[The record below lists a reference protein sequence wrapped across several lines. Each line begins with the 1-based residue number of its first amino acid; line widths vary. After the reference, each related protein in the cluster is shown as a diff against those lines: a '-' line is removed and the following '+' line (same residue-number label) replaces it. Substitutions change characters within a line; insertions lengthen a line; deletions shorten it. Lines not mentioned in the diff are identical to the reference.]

1 MLQHMISLEVERI
14 VPPLSRVDQRQLRI
28 GASACIK
35 AGMTISRR
43 KALTILA
50 AASAA
55 AAPARAQ
62 TWPAKPLTIVV
73 PYAAGSATDTLA
85 RIMAEQLAPKLGQP
99 VIVDNKGG
107 GNGSI
112 AGNFVAKAPADGY
125 TLMIATAATHA
136 GNPNLM
142 KSVPYDSLVDFA
154 PAGFYGFIQFVLLVR
169 ADAGMD
175 TLADFVKR
183 AKAKPPLTSGAG
195 TPSARVITATLAERI
210 GADITYVPY
219 KAAPQALADL
229 LSGQIDMTFADVAIA
244 VPQIKAGKVKALVM
258 ASDSRSPLL
267 PEVPTF
273 QEAGLGQF
281 ALDAWFVIMAPAKT
295 PPEIVAR
302 IDKAV
307 QEVVTDPDVI
317 KRLRGISFEPQR
329 KASEEVRP
337 FIKSE
342 NEKWGRLSKAA
353 GIEKE

>member
-1 MLQHMISLEVERI
+1 
-14 VPPLSRVDQRQLRI
+14 
-28 GASACIK
+28 
-35 AGMTISRR
+35 MTIGRR

-55 AAPARAQ
+55 ASPARAQ
-62 TWPAKPLTIVV
+62 SWPTKPLTIVV

-85 RIMAEQLAPKLGQP
+85 RLMAEQLAPRVGQP

-112 AGNFVAKAPADGY
+112 AANYVAKSAPDGY

-175 TLADFVKR
+175 TLADFIKR
-183 AKAKPPLTSGAG
+183 AKAKPTLTSGAG

-210 GADITYVPY
+210 GTEITYVPY
-219 KAAPQALADL
+219 KSAPQALADL

-244 VPQIKAGKVKALVM
+244 VPQVKAGKVKALVM

-302 IDKAV
+302 IDTAV
-307 QEVVTDPDVI
+307 QQVVTDPEVI

-329 KASEEVRP
+329 KAPEDVRP

-342 NEKWGRLSKAA
+342 IEKWGRHSKAA

>member
-1 MLQHMISLEVERI
+1 
-14 VPPLSRVDQRQLRI
+14 
-28 GASACIK
+28 
-35 AGMTISRR
+35 MTISRR
-43 KALTILA
+43 TALTFLA
-50 AASAA
+50 AASAGA
-55 AAPARAQ
+55 SPASAQ
-62 TWPAKPLTIVV
+62 AWPTKPLTIVV

-85 RIMAEQLAPKLGQP
+85 RIMAERLAPRLGQP

-112 AGNFVAKAPADGY
+112 AANFVAKSAPDGY

-142 KSVPYDSLVDFA
+142 KSVPYDSLADFA

-169 ADAGMD
+169 ADSGMD
-175 TLADFVKR
+175 TFAQFVKR

-244 VPQIKAGKVKALVM
+244 VPQIKAGKVRALVL
-258 ASDSRSPLL
+258 ASDSRSPLI
-267 PEVPTF
+267 PDVPTF
-273 QEAGLGQF
+273 EQAGLGQF
-281 ALDAWFVIMAPAKT
+281 ALDAWFVLMAPART

-302 IDKAV
+302 IDAAV
-307 QEVVTDPDVI
+307 QQIVVDPETVE
-317 KRLRGISFEPQR
+317 RLRGISFEPRRMAPQDIQ
-329 KASEEVRP
+329 P

-342 NEKWGRLSKAA
+342 IEKWGRLSKAA